1 MSRAQE
7 FTIEG
12 VLFRVHP
19 FDAFTQLQMFGD
31 LQREILPSLGG
42 VLNVALAKGEKGA
55 EDDAAVISA
64 FRDLCT
70 RLDGTT
76 LTKWAKKLIN
86 GEYITFELDGRD
98 PVKLSPANMGDAL
111 PDFSMVLELMFCVG
125 KVNFASP
132 LQRWASLTG
141 LAQKLT
147 ARLSASSPTPS
158 STSS

>member
-12 VLFRVHP
+12 VTFRVLP
-19 FDAFTQLQMFGD
+19 FDAFTQLQLFGD

-42 VLNVALAKGEKGA
+42 VLNVALTKGESAG
-55 EDDAAVISA
+55 DDAAVITA

-86 GEYITFELDGRD
+86 GDYISYEVDGRD
-98 PVKLSPANMGDAL
+98 PVKLSAGNMGEAL

-147 ARLSASSPTPS
+147 ARLSASSPSPS
-158 STSS
+158 SPSS